1 MQCRTTIGL
10 QPAQCAVHVLPSL
23 QCSEAW
29 LVQGGYCRATCKL
42 CAVPKTNAAGAAST
56 PAAEVRG
63 LLCICMSA
71 ADATTTMLLLP
82 CSALL
87 SPGGGGGRG
96 VCGGV
101 PVQGRPLHPPLPH
114 RLGCVSPAMHRKLLA
129 WAGLSTCR
137 HPALPLRLGCVARL
151 EGFAAARCRCPH
163 SLLPGRSWDSVL
175 PLLSPKGIQPTHRAA
190 APPLPCHRRRHHLQA
205 AA

>member
-71 ADATTTMLLLP
+71 ADATTTLLLLP
-82 CSALL
+82 CSAL
-87 SPGGGGGRG
+87 
-96 VCGGV
+96 
-101 PVQGRPLHPPLPH
+101 PLHLN
-114 RLGCVSPAMHRKLLA
+114 
-129 WAGLSTCR
+129 GLSKSVLCCR
-137 HPALPLRLGCVARL
+137 LKHASAPALMPA
-151 EGFAAARCRCPH
+151 EQH
-163 SLLPGRSWDSVL
+163 
-175 PLLSPKGIQPTHRAA
+175 
-190 APPLPCHRRRHHLQA
+190 
-205 AA
+205 